1 MVLVGRSFLGV
12 FFGVFLGGDDV
23 TDDFVCVEPPCFGS
37 VAGGFLAA
45 VGVFRFPAAFGG
57 GSWGRGTRR

>member
-1 MVLVGRSFLGV
+1 LALVGRSFLGV

-23 TDDFVCVEPPCFGS
+23 TDDVACVEPPCFGS
-37 VAGGFLAA
+37 DAGGFRMA

-57 GSWGRGTRR
+57 GA